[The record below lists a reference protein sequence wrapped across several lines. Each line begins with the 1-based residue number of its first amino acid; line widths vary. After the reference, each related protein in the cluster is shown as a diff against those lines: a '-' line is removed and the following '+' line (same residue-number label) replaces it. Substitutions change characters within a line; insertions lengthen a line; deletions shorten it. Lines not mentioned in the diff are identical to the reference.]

1 VTQMEDSSALES
13 SQSEP
18 RRRKEA
24 GARGFGVSFVMTLW
38 LEPQSVAAD
47 PVWRWRVTHVQTDEQ
62 NYFDRLDDVL
72 TFIAI
77 QSGLPAPR

>member
-1 VTQMEDSSALES
+1 
-13 SQSEP
+13 
-18 RRRKEA
+18 
-24 GARGFGVSFVMTLW
+24 MTLW